1 MRGQGGKERRKA
13 AAAEQSDEAV
23 HELPATGRT
32 GDSERSDA
40 HERSDAQEAPSKDK
54 DRARRGQS
62 AAEQAPR
69 GGKAQVA
76 APESV
81 ELQPARFGATLTKAR
96 ERKGMSIHDVAA
108 LTRISARWIAALEQE
123 RFEQLPAAVFVVGY
137 VRNLARAL
145 GVDSDDL
152 LSRYRAQRQ
161 TQDAA
166 LATAGSGADRFES
179 AMRQRK
185 SLIFTLFAVAVG
197 LLALLG
203 LFLQRRPT

>member
-23 HELPATGRT
+23 HELPATGRST
-32 GDSERSDA
+32 DSQDDQAAPAKDKERS
-40 HERSDAQEAPSKDK
+40 
-54 DRARRGQS
+54 RRGHS
-62 AAEQAPR
+62 AAEQAAR
-69 GGKAQVA
+69 GGKAQA
-76 APESV
+76 SAPESV
-81 ELQPARFGATLTKAR
+81 ELQPVRFGATLTQAR

-166 LATAGSGADRFES
+166 LATAGSGADRFET

-185 SLIFTLFAVAVG
+185 SLIFTIFAVAVG
-197 LLALLG
+197 VLALLA